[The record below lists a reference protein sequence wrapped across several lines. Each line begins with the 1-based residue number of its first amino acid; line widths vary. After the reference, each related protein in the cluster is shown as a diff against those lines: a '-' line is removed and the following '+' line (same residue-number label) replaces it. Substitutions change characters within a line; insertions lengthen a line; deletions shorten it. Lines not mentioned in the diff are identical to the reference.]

1 MADALSTTLVR
12 VKKAT
17 PIDDIWSVVERDGGV
32 VIEGLL
38 ASDTV
43 RTINQEVEPS
53 LQALA
58 PGAKEE
64 WFDIFFGA
72 NTKRLTD
79 IVVSSPTFRNTVLQ
93 DAVVLGLGDKV
104 MTRLS
109 DSYWL
114 MASQVIEIGPGNSRQ
129 LLHRDMSNYPIF
141 LPQGPDSPEV
151 VMNFLIAL
159 SEFREDNGG
168 TRVIPGSNR
177 WTDYYDLNEETH
189 QPMTIPVE
197 MQPGDALLISGKVIH
212 GGGANSTADEY
223 RRGLSLSFCPGYL
236 VPEQAFPFEVPLELA
251 RTLPAKTQQLL
262 GFRSFHNYK
271 NLGGSLWQH
280 NYTELADYLDLD

>member
-1 MADALSTTLVR
+1 MADAVSTTLER
-12 VKKAT
+12 VTRAT

-32 VIEGLL
+32 IVTGLL
-38 ASDTV
+38 SSETV
-43 RTINQEVEPS
+43 SAINHDVEPS
-53 LQALA
+53 LRVLA
-58 PGAKEE
+58 PGATQE
-64 WFDIFFGA
+64 WFNVFFGA

-79 IVVSSPTFRNTVLQ
+79 IVVSSPTFRDAVLQ
-93 DAVVLGLGDKV
+93 DTVILGLGDKV

-114 MASQVIEIGPGNSRQ
+114 MASQVIEIGPGNRRQ

-159 SEFREDNGG
+159 TEFRENNGG

-177 WTDYYDLNEETH
+177 WPNYFDLDEETH

-197 MQPGDALLISGKVIH
+197 MGPGDALLVSGKVVH
-212 GGGANSTADEY
+212 GGGANRTADEF
-223 RRGLSLSFCPGYL
+223 RRALSISFCPGFL
-236 VPEQAFPFEVPLELA
+236 VPEQALPFEVPLELA
-251 RTLPAKTQQLL
+251 RTLPEKTQQLL
-262 GFRSFHNYK
+262 GFRSFHNYT
-271 NLGGSLWQH
+271 NFGGSLWQH